1 MKKMM
6 IIAVMMSAMLM
17 PAQMFAKNDRGN
29 AKPRVENNQKRKE
42 IKISKDRGNK
52 PNDRPNKNFQANKP
66 NNKPKYRPG
75 KPDYRPGRPAPVVV
89 VNRPA
94 PRPCP
99 PPPPAPRPYYR
110 CNEVADAVTTF
121 LGIVGLMA
129 IIAD

>member
-1 MKKMM
+1 
-6 IIAVMMSAMLM
+6 MMSAMLM

-99 PPPPAPRPYYR
+99 PPPPPPAPRRYNYS
-110 CNEVADAVTTF
+110 CGAADAVTSF
-121 LGIVGLMA
+121 LSIVALMS